1 MAQVFGTIRVTG
13 HVSNGVA
20 RDLLAQLQ
28 AFTDA
33 CELEGVEVKGSVEM
47 SGSEPEAAKP
57 VEADEPLPFTELDF
71 PSPHHKDS
79 E

>member
-1 MAQVFGTIRVTG
+1 MAQVFGSIRVTG

-20 RDLLAQLQ
+20 RELLAQLQ

-47 SGSEPEAAKP
+47 SGSEPEQAV
-57 VEADEPLPFTELDF
+57 VEVDEPLPFTELDF
-71 PSPHHKDS
+71 PSPHGESK
-79 E
+79 